1 MFFASGLDNPMLF
14 FVRHAY
20 QEYWRLVRL
29 YEMEYGE
36 GTYFEHLLEDIHL
49 KPIGYVETA
58 KRKESKWDTP
68 TWAPTEI
75 AFLPPDIQE
84 ITRDRYQLI
93 LPLLKLSS
101 KERTK
106 TVVEQRI
113 KEFIDSEFSQRKKRV
128 HLRFSGR
135 SYTVKQR
142 KQSHKFFETHN
153 IPTDE

>member
-1 MFFASGLDNPMLF
+1 MLF

-58 KRKESKWDTP
+58 KRKESKRDTP

-75 AFLPPDIQE
+75 AFLLQSVPGIA
-84 ITRDRYQLI
+84 IN
-93 LPLLKLSS
+93 
-101 KERTK
+101 
-106 TVVEQRI
+106 
-113 KEFIDSEFSQRKKRV
+113 
-128 HLRFSGR
+128 
-135 SYTVKQR
+135 SYY
-142 KQSHKFFETHN
+142 HC
-153 IPTDE
+153 